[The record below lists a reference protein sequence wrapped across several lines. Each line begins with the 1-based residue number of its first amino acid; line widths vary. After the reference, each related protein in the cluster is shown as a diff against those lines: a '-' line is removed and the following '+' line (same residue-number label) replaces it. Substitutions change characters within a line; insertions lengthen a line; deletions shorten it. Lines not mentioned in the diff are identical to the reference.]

1 MIIEQSETT
10 VAYRCPHCG
19 CGVMSLVG
27 VFRLKADRLVLKCQC
42 GESSMSLTRASDG
55 KIRIEVPCLVC
66 AAPHNFT
73 VSDSLFFSQK
83 LFLLPCHASG
93 LDVCFIGGQQEVS
106 DALGD
111 TYERLKQMI
120 EEAGISEEDVF
131 SNEQKQPELPD
142 AHIYDI
148 LNFVVRELEYEHN
161 IHCDC
166 DTGPYTLYF
175 SEDGE
180 SIIVMCETCA
190 ASKSFPANSLTAAND
205 FLNIDEI
212 TLE

>member
-1 MIIEQSETT
+1 MIVEQNETT

-19 CGVMSLVG
+19 CGVMSLIG
-27 VFRLKADRLVLKCQC
+27 VFKLKADRLVLKCEC
-42 GESSMSLTRASDG
+42 GHSEMTLTRSADS

-66 AAPHNFT
+66 GTSHNYT
-73 VSDSLFFSQK
+73 VTDSLFFSQK

-93 LDVCFIGGQQEVS
+93 LDICFIGGQEEIAE
-106 DALGD
+106 ALD
-111 TYERLKQMI
+111 QSYAKLKALI
-120 EEAGISEEDVF
+120 EDAGITEEDLF
-131 SNEQKQPELPD
+131 SGEQKSTELPD

-161 IHCDC
+161 IHCEC
-166 DTGPYTLYF
+166 GEGPYSLYF

-180 SIIVMCETCA
+180 SIIVMCENCNCF
-190 ASKSFPANSLTAAND
+190 KSFPANSLTAAND

-212 TLE
+212 ILE

>member
-1 MIIEQSETT
+1 MIIEQNETT

-19 CGVMSLVG
+19 CGVMSMVG
-27 VFRLKADRLVLKCQC
+27 VFRLRADRLVLKCQC
-42 GESSMSLTRASDG
+42 GESEMTLTRAKDG

-66 AAPHNFT
+66 AAPHNYT
-73 VSDSLFFSQK
+73 VTDSLFFSQK

-93 LDVCFIGGQQEVS
+93 LDVCFIGGQSEVS
-106 DALGD
+106 EALDLTYKTLKEMIDDAGLTEQD
-111 TYERLKQMI
+111 I
-120 EEAGISEEDVF
+120 FSSSE
-131 SNEQKQPELPD
+131 KQPELPD

-148 LNFVVRELEYEHN
+148 LNFVVRELEYEHS

-180 SIIVMCETCA
+180 SIIVMCESCGA
-190 ASKSFPANSLTAAND
+190 HKEFPANSITAAND

-212 TLE
+212 ILE